1 MQATHELGSIAGV
14 ARLGDQ
20 VLIATV
26 ERLLRQERT
35 VSAQL
40 LIHLGEIEGRQLYLQ
55 RAFSSMFEYCVKAL
69 HLSEAEAYL
78 RIGAARLGR
87 RFPRVLQMFAAGELH
102 LSALKLLAPVLD
114 EVNCEQLLAAAR
126 FKSKRDVE
134 LLVAHHRAQPD
145 VPDAIRKLPQ
155 PSLAPKPADDAQ
167 TLLLSRPASSATTV
181 STPDATGEVL
191 QEQSPVA
198 NNERQPA
205 SASQPAPTSKTGAT
219 VSPLG
224 PSRYKVQLTASQQL
238 HDKLRHAQELLRHE
252 LPSGDLSQVLER
264 ALDLLIAER
273 MKRRFGQGA
282 KPRAKRKPASPKP
295 GGRHIPHDVRR
306 EALQRDGALCSFVSE
321 DGKRCEQRGMLE
333 LHHEEPFARGGPA
346 TTANIRVLCK
356 AHNRWLAER
365 DYGRAFIEQRIVRAR
380 RERSN
385 RQQVPEQE
393 ARNELELER
402 MPTD

>member
-1 MQATHELGSIAGV
+1 MHATHDFGSIAGV
-14 ARLGDQ
+14 AWLGDEE
-20 VLIATV
+20 LIANV
-26 ERLLRQERT
+26 ERLLGQERE

-40 LIHLGEIEGRQLYLQ
+40 LVHLGEVECRQLYLQ

-114 EVNCEQLLAAAR
+114 EVNCERLLAAAR

-134 LLVAHHRAQPD
+134 QLLAHHRARPD
-145 VPDAIRKLPQ
+145 VPTAIRKLAQ

-167 TLLLSRPASSATTV
+167 TSLLSNPHATAE
-181 STPDATGEVL
+181 PL
-191 QEQSPVA
+191 QQLRAVA
-198 NNERQPA
+198 KNERETAPP
-205 SASQPAPTSKTGAT
+205 SQPTTTPKMGAT

-238 HDKLRHAQELLRHE
+238 HDKLRQAQELLRHE

-273 MKRRFGQGA
+273 MKRRFGQSS
-282 KPRAKRKPASPKP
+282 KPRTKRKTAVPKL
-295 GGRHIPHDVRR
+295 GSRHIPHDVRR
-306 EALQRDGALCSFVSE
+306 EVLARDGTRCSFVSE
-321 DGKRCEQRGMLE
+321 DGKRCDQRGGLE
-333 LHHEEPFARGGPA
+333 LHHEEPFARGGPP
-346 TTANIRVLCK
+346 TTANIRVMCA

-365 DYGRAFIEQRIVRAR
+365 DYGSAFIEQRIARAR
-380 RERSN
+380 RERN
-385 RQQVPEQE
+385 HGQQVPEL
-393 ARNELELER
+393 ARVRE
-402 MPTD
+402 DAG